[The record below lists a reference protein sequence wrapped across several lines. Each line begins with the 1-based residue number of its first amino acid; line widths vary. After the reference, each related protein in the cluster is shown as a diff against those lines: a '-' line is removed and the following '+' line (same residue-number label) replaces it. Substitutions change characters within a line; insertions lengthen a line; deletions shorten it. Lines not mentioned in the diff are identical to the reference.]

1 MIIKIYFIENSFN
14 YNADNLNDKF
24 IAGSEKVLI
33 NITNELAKDNNL
45 IIKVFNNTSKP
56 KIINNVHWLNIS
68 QIEKNDIPDFVYQ
81 CLMLISFTI

>member
-56 KIINNVHWLNIS
+56 NFNNFHIALKQCKTKEQKQLGHS
-68 QIEKNDIPDFVYQ
+68 LFDIFI
-81 CLMLISFTI
+81 LT

>member
-68 QIEKNDIPDFVYQ
+68 QIEKKKIQD
-81 CLMLISFTI
+81 LMQDLLFYHIF